1 MNARSEKEVGLVVL
15 TGLFATM
22 ILLGGGL
29 AAVGGD
35 HTALPPATAL
45 SVGPIRFVE
54 IYFLTG
60 DQMERR
66 SPRVGEEFTVKANIR
81 NEGSTVIYYLPTLCD
96 TSLSAIFDPHYVRVE
111 SGRPRCL
118 AASMPTP
125 LKPGEETTVWAPESG
140 TAYVAIRAGSTTTT
154 VVFSY
159 NTDSRM
165 DQSTQS
171 EARSTVP
178 LTIQDG
184 LGNFPIQGFPTE
196 SLILGFALAI
206 GLLVYVK
213 RSEQDRTR
221 VRRRFSAPC
230 FKDSVSLEPI
240 LVLGTVPRP

>member
-1 MNARSEKEVGLVVL
+1 LNAKREKEVRLVVL
-15 TGLFATM
+15 TSLFATM

-29 AAVGGD
+29 AAVGED
-35 HTALPPATAL
+35 HTVLPAARALT
-45 SVGPIRFVE
+45 VGPIRFVE
-54 IYFLTG
+54 IYFLAG

-66 SPRVGEEFTVKANIR
+66 SPKVGEEFTVKANIR
-81 NEGSTVIYYLPTLCD
+81 NEDWTVIYYLPTLCD
-96 TSLSAIFDPHYVRVE
+96 TSLSAVFDPDYVRVE

-125 LKPGEETTVWAPESG
+125 LKPGEEATVWAPESG

-184 LGNFPIQGFPTE
+184 PGNLPIPGFPTE

-213 RSEQDRTR
+213 RSGQDKTR
-221 VRRRFSAPC
+221 VRRRFSAAC
-230 FKDSVSLEPI
+230 FKDSVGLWPI
-240 LVLGTVPRP
+240 LVLGVVPCP